1 MMKFKFPLL
10 LLLILLFLA
19 ACSIPGASGTPESS
33 ASSGTTG
40 NATANSTEST
50 SRFPDNPNKDLE
62 FDTDKLEDIWFAG
75 GCFWGVEAYMARV
88 YGVYDVTSGYANGT
102 TENPTYQEVLYEN
115 TGHAETVHVR
125 YDPERIDL
133 ESLVSQFFM
142 IIDPTLLNQQGNDK
156 GTQYR
161 TAVYYENEE
170 DRAVIDKIASA
181 EAERY
186 DKPIVTEIEPLE
198 HYYLAEEYHQDYL
211 EKNPDGYCHIEFD
224 SLEDQ
229 EIPSLI
235 DPAAYPKPSDEELK
249 EKLTEIQYNV
259 TQNDDT
265 ETAYSNEYWD
275 NYEPGLYVDVTTGEP
290 LFSSA
295 EKYDSE
301 TGWPSFTKPIDP
313 AVITEHSDTSGFFKR
328 TEVRSRAG
336 DSHLGHVFTDGPKDK
351 GGLRYCLN
359 SAALLFIPA
368 DEMEKKGYGH
378 LIDLVD

>member
-1 MMKFKFPLL
+1 MKFKFLLLLMFLL
-10 LLLILLFLA
+10 LLLT
-19 ACSIPGASGTPESS
+19 ACSTPGATGNSDSS
-33 ASSGTTG
+33 AS
-40 NATANSTEST
+40 ADTADSS
-50 SRFPDNPNKDLE
+50 SRFPDNPNDDLE

-75 GCFWGVEAYMARV
+75 GCFWGVEAYMDRV
-88 YGVYDVTSGYANGT
+88 FGVYDVTSGYANGT
-102 TENPTYQEVLYEN
+102 TENPTYREVIYEN
-115 TGHAETVHVR
+115 TGHAETVHVQ

-133 ESLVSQFFM
+133 ESLVSEFFM

-161 TAVYYENEE
+161 TAVFYEDEKE
-170 DRAVIDKIASA
+170 RAIIEGVVAA

-198 HYYLAEEYHQDYL
+198 QYYLAEEYHQDYL

-249 EKLTEIQYNV
+249 EQLTEIQYNV
-259 TQNDDT
+259 TQKDDT

-275 NYEPGLYVDVTTGEP
+275 TYEPGLYVDITTGEP

-295 EKYDSE
+295 DKYDSE
-301 TGWPSFTKPIDP
+301 TGWPSFTKPIEP
-313 AVITEHSDTSGFFKR
+313 AVVTEHDDQGFFTTL
-328 TEVRSRAG
+328 TEVRSRTG
-336 DSHLGHVFTDGPKDK
+336 DSHLGHIFEDGPKDK

-368 DEMEKKGYGH
+368 DEMEAEGYGY
-378 LIDLVD
+378 LSDLVE